1 MRHTTADGT
10 IWGMTVIATL
20 KVERPGATGID
31 RARAYEIIVDGETK
45 GTVRSGRELS
55 LALQPGRHTVR
66 ARLDWTGS
74 EDYPVHLGPGAT
86 VRLRVQSR
94 GVRHVIGKRY
104 LLLTRI
110 DG

>member
-1 MRHTTADGT
+1 
-10 IWGMTVIATL
+10 MTVIATL
-20 KVERPGATGID
+20 TVQRPGASGID
-31 RARAYEIIVDGETK
+31 RARAYEILVDGEPK

-74 EDYPVHLGPGAT
+74 EDVPVHLGPGAT
-86 VRLRVQSR
+86 VRMRVRAR

-110 DG
+110 DD

>member
-1 MRHTTADGT
+1 MRRWTADGT
-10 IWGMTVIATL
+10 IGGMTVIATL
-20 KVERPGATGID
+20 TVVRPGVTGID
-31 RARAYEIIVDGETK
+31 RARAYEILIDGKPK

-55 LALQPGRHTVR
+55 VALQPGRHTVR

-74 EDYPVHLGPGAT
+74 EIVPVHLGPGAT
-86 VRLRVQSR
+86 VRMRVQAR

-110 DG
+110 DD